1 MQVLASDICICIFL
15 KYEYELFDESRE
27 KQGKK
32 EEMKR
37 RVEGKGIALPFV
49 SARVR
54 HWKSRESIEQSI
66 GWENSRV

>member
-54 HWKSRESIEQSI
+54 H
-66 GWENSRV
+66 